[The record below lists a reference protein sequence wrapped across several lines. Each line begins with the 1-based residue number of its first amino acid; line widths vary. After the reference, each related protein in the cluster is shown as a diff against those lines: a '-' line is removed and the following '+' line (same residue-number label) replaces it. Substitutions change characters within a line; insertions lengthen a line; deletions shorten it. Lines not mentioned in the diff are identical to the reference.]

1 MLTDYIGNR
10 VRIIIRGKNNT
21 IIGDYM
27 TYKLDKETALYF
39 SKYRFKGV
47 HNSLSTGIFI
57 IDMVKE

>member
-10 VRIIIRGKNNT
+10 VRIIIRKNKA

-27 TYKLDKETALYF
+27 TYKLDEPTARYF

-57 IDMVKE
+57 IDMVKD

>member
-10 VRIIIRGKNNT
+10 VRIIIRRNNA

-39 SKYRFKGV
+39 SRYKFKGV

-57 IDMVKE
+57 IDMVKD

>member
-10 VRIIIRGKNNT
+10 VRIIIRKNNA

-27 TYKLDKETALYF
+27 TYKLDKETAMYF
-39 SKYRFKGV
+39 SRYKFKGV

>member
-10 VRIIIRGKNNT
+10 VRIIIRKNKA

-27 TYKLDKETALYF
+27 TYKLDEETALYF